1 MRIDASRGLCED
13 VGLLA
18 YPKDFVLS
26 TPANVSLSY
35 SAANLDVGTS
45 RNFCNFTA
53 GLSFQQLPPHVLH
66 ECKRGLLDWLGC
78 ALAGSDTDT
87 IARLNLALNAAGSLP
102 KAHVVGHA
110 QKMGVL
116 EAALM
121 NGQMGHV
128 LDFDDTHMEGV
139 VLHTSSP
146 VLSALFSAAT
156 LVPCSGQDLML
167 AYVLGFEAG
176 VRMGKAS
183 PGHHE
188 GGWHLT
194 GTLGTLAAAI
204 ASARLLGLSASQ
216 TTYCL
221 GIAATQSAGLQQNR
235 GTMSKSFHAGKAA
248 QNGLLA
254 ALLARE
260 GFDSSTEI
268 IEGRKG
274 FSVTFADR
282 HEAAPMTSNL
292 GHSWEILSN
301 GYKPYACGV
310 VLHPLIDGVMALRTK
325 VVDVAQIASI
335 SLQVNPIA
343 VRITGIEKP
352 QTGLQSKFSLY
363 HSAAVA
369 WLDGVASLSQYTDAK
384 AKDPQ
389 VVSLRDKVN
398 VQAVE
403 TFGRDEAH
411 VSVSLYDGTCF
422 EVHIAHA
429 SGTHQ
434 NPMTD
439 EAIEAKFM
447 ANAQPIIG
455 LERCQN
461 LVKKVASLEDCLD
474 VNELMALCSLSS
486 PHPKHN
492 P

>member
-1 MRIDASRGLCED
+1 M
-13 VGLLA
+13 
-18 YPKDFVLS
+18 
-26 TPANVSLSY
+26 SLSY
-35 SAANLDVGTS
+35 SAANLDVGISRSFCDFTS
-45 RNFCNFTA
+45 
-53 GLSFQQLPPHVLH
+53 GLSFESLPAAVRH

-78 ALAGSDTDT
+78 ALAGSGTDT
-87 IARLNLALNAAGSLP
+87 IARLKAALDASGSLP
-102 KAHVVGHA
+102 KAQVLGHA

-128 LDFDDTHMEGV
+128 LDFDDTHMDGV

-156 LVPCSGQDLML
+156 LVPCSGPDLML

-176 VRMGKAS
+176 VRIGKAS
-183 PGHHE
+183 PGHHDA
-188 GGWHLT
+188 GWHLT
-194 GTLGTLAAAI
+194 GTLGTLAASI
-204 ASARLLGLSASQ
+204 ATARLLRLNATQ
-216 TTYCL
+216 TNYGL

-274 FSVTFADR
+274 FSVTFANK
-282 HEAAPMTSNL
+282 HEASCMTADL
-292 GHSWEILSN
+292 GQAWEILSN

-310 VLHPLIDGVMALRTK
+310 VLHPLIDGVMALRTQI
-325 VVDVAQIASI
+325 VDVDQIASI
-335 SLQVNPIA
+335 RLQVNPIT
-343 VRITGIEKP
+343 VKITGIEKP

-384 AKDPQ
+384 AADPK
-389 VVSLRDKVN
+389 VVALRDKVQ

-411 VSVSLYDGTCF
+411 VSVTLFDGTMF

-439 EAIEAKFM
+439 KALEAKFM
-447 ANAQPIIG
+447 ANATPVLG
-455 LERCQN
+455 LARCQD
-461 LVKKVASLEDCLD
+461 LVQKVWALEDCAD
-474 VNELMALCSLSS
+474 VNDLISLCALANPSARLSNGS
-486 PHPKHN
+486 V
-492 P
+492 

>member
-1 MRIDASRGLCED
+1 M
-13 VGLLA
+13 
-18 YPKDFVLS
+18 S
-26 TPANVSLSY
+26 TSPDVSLSY
-35 SAANLDVGTS
+35 SAANLDVGTG
-45 RNFCNFTA
+45 RNFCAFTS
-53 GLSFQQLPPHVLH
+53 GLFYESLPAQVRH
-66 ECKRGLLDWLGC
+66 ECKRGVLDWLGC
-78 ALAGSDTDT
+78 ALAGSGTDT
-87 IARLNLALNAAGSLP
+87 IARLSAALHVTGSLP
-102 KAHVVGHA
+102 KAHALGHA

-128 LDFDDTHMEGV
+128 LDFDDTHMDGV

-176 VRMGKAS
+176 VRIGKAS
-183 PGHHE
+183 PGHHDA
-188 GGWHLT
+188 GWHLT
-194 GTLGTLAAAI
+194 GTLGTLAAGV
-204 ASARLLGLSASQ
+204 ASARLLGLSANQ
-216 TTYCL
+216 TNYCL

-248 QNGLLA
+248 QNGLLS

-274 FSVTFADR
+274 FSASFAKG
-282 HEAAPMTSNL
+282 HEASAMTVDL
-292 GHSWEILSN
+292 GQRWEILSN

-310 VLHPLIDGVMALRTK
+310 VLHPLIDGVMALRAN
-325 VVDVAQIASI
+325 VVDVDQIASI
-335 SLQVNPIA
+335 SLQVNPIT

-369 WLDGVASLSQYTDAK
+369 WLDGVASLSQYTDTK
-384 AKDPQ
+384 ATDPQ
-389 VVSLRDKVN
+389 VVALRNKVQA
-398 VQAVE
+398 QAVE
-403 TFGRDEAH
+403 AFGRDEAH
-411 VSVSLYDGTCF
+411 VTVTLFDGTSF

-439 EAIEAKFM
+439 EALEAKFM
-447 ANAQPIIG
+447 ANAIPVLGIA
-455 LERCQN
+455 RCQDI
-461 LVKKVASLEDCLD
+461 VHEVWALENCPD
-474 VNELMALCSLSS
+474 VNDLISLCSLS
-486 PHPKHN
+486 N
-492 P
+492 PASLRP

>member
-1 MRIDASRGLCED
+1 
-13 VGLLA
+13 
-18 YPKDFVLS
+18 LS
-26 TPANVSLSY
+26 PPADVSLSY
-35 SAANLDVGTS
+35 SAANLDVGISRSFCDFTS
-45 RNFCNFTA
+45 
-53 GLSFQQLPPHVLH
+53 GLSFDSLPAKVRH

-78 ALAGSDTDT
+78 ALAGSGTDT
-87 IARLNLALNAAGSLP
+87 IARLNSALNAAGSLP
-102 KAHVVGHA
+102 KAQVLGHV

-128 LDFDDTHMEGV
+128 LDFDDTHMDGV

-167 AYVLGFEAG
+167 AYVVGFEAG
-176 VRMGKAS
+176 VRIGKAS
-183 PGHHE
+183 PGHHDA
-188 GGWHLT
+188 GWHLT

-204 ASARLLGLSASQ
+204 ATARLLGLNATQ
-216 TTYCL
+216 TNYCL

-248 QNGLLA
+248 HNGLLS

-274 FSVTFADR
+274 FSATFASR
-282 HEAAPMTSNL
+282 HEASPMTAHL
-292 GHSWEILSN
+292 GQAWEILSN
-301 GYKPYACGV
+301 GHKPYACGV
-310 VLHPLIDGVMALRTK
+310 VLHPLIDGVMALRAK
-325 VVDVAQIASI
+325 VVDVNQIASI
-335 SLQVNPIA
+335 TLQVNPIT
-343 VRITGIEKP
+343 VKITGIEKP

-384 AKDPQ
+384 ATDPQ
-389 VVSLRDKVN
+389 VVALRDKVQ

-411 VSVSLYDGTCF
+411 VAVTLIDGTSF
-422 EVHIAHA
+422 EAHIAHA

-439 EAIEAKFM
+439 EAIQAKFM
-447 ANAQPIIG
+447 ANAEPVLG
-455 LERCQN
+455 MARCQD
-461 LVKKVASLEDCLD
+461 LAQKVWTLEDCVD
-474 VNELMALCSLSS
+474 VNDLIGLCSISNLSAS
-486 PHPKHN
+486 SSN
-492 P
+492 